1 VGRIP
6 NPDTCIGQGANW
18 SWFML
23 WYTNNIHTSSATE
36 DGFGNSVSFL
46 KKVMTSSYVIN
57 RDEMP
62 SLK

>member
-1 VGRIP
+1 
-6 NPDTCIGQGANW
+6 
-18 SWFML
+18 ML

-57 RDEMP
+57 RDDMP